1 MSSHLSFEERL
12 RQCLDQE
19 SLLKLDILS
28 RKKHLSDLFL
38 EQVQNP
44 DAQKRTFTEEEFW
57 RNNEAAIID
66 EIGQSHFQ
74 QFLKFKFLQNP
85 VSGLENR
92 PILFIPEQ
100 NIKENVPDLKI
111 NKAQAQRLIYEF
123 ADLRQAY
130 ESKPN
135 RQSEEEFWSE
145 FLKMNNKYQTI
156 VFGGNNPLFIPGVTD
171 EMKYDEVYVNE
182 NFQSLDEPA
191 GGGSLGGK
199 AKKLAELA
207 PDVNFIKNL
216 QDGRSS
222 PRNED
227 GYGTYRKK
235 YDADAFQAIHRD
247 CDNDKALIKM
257 KD

>member
-1 MSSHLSFEERL
+1 VSSHLSFEERL

-44 DAQKRTFTEEEFW
+44 DPKKATFTEEEFW
-57 RNNEAAIID
+57 RNNEAAIVE
-66 EIGQSHFQ
+66 EIGQSRFQ
-74 QFLKFKFLQNP
+74 QILKFKIMQNQ

-92 PILFIPEQ
+92 PILFVPEQ

-135 RQSEEEFWSE
+135 RQSEEEFW
-145 FLKMNNKYQTI
+145 
-156 VFGGNNPLFIPGVTD
+156 
-171 EMKYDEVYVNE
+171 
-182 NFQSLDEPA
+182 
-191 GGGSLGGK
+191 
-199 AKKLAELA
+199 
-207 PDVNFIKNL
+207 PDVNFVKNL

-227 GYGTYRKK
+227 GFGTYRKK

-247 CDNDKALIKM
+247 CDNDRALIKM
-257 KD
+257 KDQQDRQMQKARKVIDKYNKNSDRILQSMGCQRKDFDQAAYLDEELLRKAQAS